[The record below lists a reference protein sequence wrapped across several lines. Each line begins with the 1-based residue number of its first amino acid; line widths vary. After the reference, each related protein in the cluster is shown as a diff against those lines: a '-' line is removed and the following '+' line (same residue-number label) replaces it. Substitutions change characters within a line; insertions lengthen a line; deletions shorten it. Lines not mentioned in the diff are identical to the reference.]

1 MAEARK
7 SRTAIPRAST
17 EEPDHDTITESGDR
31 TRNTASSDVYP
42 TGIQLA
48 LLLLAVFVT
57 MFLVALDRLVI
68 STAIPQITDEFGSVT
83 DIGWYGSAY
92 LLTNCAF
99 QLLVGK
105 IYTFSSV
112 KYTCLAAIL
121 LFEIGSAKLCRVH
134 LRTGNRWPW
143 VSGDHVRHGCQQC
156 RERHVKCNE
165 VHPQCL
171 NCQRHKIQCSFST
184 PGVTSATLSPDTLD
198 DLQLLDYWYRRP
210 IPANASGPAEQ
221 SGHDIVRLGF
231 SHHYLLNS
239 ILALAA
245 LQLFDEDRSQT
256 RWYARA
262 VVHWQAAI
270 TRARP
275 HVQQL
280 DESHCRALLS
290 FCFYTSMYA
299 LAEPLRRPALPSR
312 SQPSFD
318 PVKELVQAIRLG
330 RSSTSLVQQ
339 HLASVT
345 ISDPF
350 LVGKFYPCKLAPI
363 QGLESAFPQLVSLR
377 ALIQRQCM
385 DQERAVCLHAAESLF
400 VSIAHIVGDPGNP
413 AQIRAIWGWASHVD
427 SAFLDM
433 CSAHHTAAI
442 VIFARFAVLMHL
454 GGDNWYLQRWPAV
467 LLRQIRGLLKDDME
481 DPIRW
486 PEEVVFGKTLVPSL
500 RVQGSIATF
509 DCHHTQHLL

>member
-99 QLLVGK
+99 QLLPLSYSLKLVPR
-105 IYTFSSV
+105 SSV
-112 KYTCLAAIL
+112 AFIFGRAIAGL
-121 LFEIGSAKLCRVH
+121 GSA
-134 LRTGNRWPW
+134 GIM
-143 VSGDHVRHGCQQC
+143 SGT
-156 RERHVKCNE
+156 
-165 VHPQCL
+165 
-171 NCQRHKIQCSFST
+171 CSFST

-262 VVHWQAAI
+262 VVHWPAAI

-350 LVGKFYPCKLAPI
+350 LVGRFYPCKLAPI

-385 DQERAVCLHAAESLF
+385 DQERVVCLHAAESLF

>member
-99 QLLVGK
+99 QLLPLSYSLKLVPR
-105 IYTFSSV
+105 SSV
-112 KYTCLAAIL
+112 AFIFGRAIAGL
-121 LFEIGSAKLCRVH
+121 GSA
-134 LRTGNRWPW
+134 GIM
-143 VSGDHVRHGCQQC
+143 SG
-156 RERHVKCNE
+156 
-165 VHPQCL
+165 
-171 NCQRHKIQCSFST
+171 T
-184 PGVTSATLSPDTLD
+184 
-198 DLQLLDYWYRRP
+198 LLDYWYRRP
-210 IPANASGPAEQ
+210 IPANAFGPAEQ

-312 SQPSFD
+312 NQPSFD

-385 DQERAVCLHAAESLF
+385 DQERVVCLHAAESLF

-454 GGDNWYLQRWPAV
+454 GGDNWNLQRWPAV

>member
-112 KYTCLAAIL
+112 TYTCLAAIL

-143 VSGDHVRHGCQQC
+143 VSGDHVRH
-156 RERHVKCNE
+156 
-165 VHPQCL
+165 
-171 NCQRHKIQCSFST
+171 
-184 PGVTSATLSPDTLD
+184 
-198 DLQLLDYWYRRP
+198 
-210 IPANASGPAEQ
+210 AEQ

-262 VVHWQAAI
+262 VVHWPAAI

-385 DQERAVCLHAAESLF
+385 DQERVVCLHAAESLF

>member
-99 QLLVGK
+99 QLLPLSYSLKLVPR
-105 IYTFSSV
+105 SSV
-112 KYTCLAAIL
+112 AFIFGRAIAGL
-121 LFEIGSAKLCRVH
+121 GSA
-134 LRTGNRWPW
+134 GIM
-143 VSGDHVRHGCQQC
+143 SG
-156 RERHVKCNE
+156 
-165 VHPQCL
+165 
-171 NCQRHKIQCSFST
+171 T
-184 PGVTSATLSPDTLD
+184 
-198 DLQLLDYWYRRP
+198 LLDYWYRRP
-210 IPANASGPAEQ
+210 IPANAFGPAEQ

-312 SQPSFD
+312 NQPSFD

-385 DQERAVCLHAAESLF
+385 DQERVVCLHAAESLF

>member
-1 MAEARK
+1 M
-7 SRTAIPRAST
+7 
-17 EEPDHDTITESGDR
+17 
-31 TRNTASSDVYP
+31 
-42 TGIQLA
+42 
-48 LLLLAVFVT
+48 
-57 MFLVALDRLVI
+57 
-68 STAIPQITDEFGSVT
+68 
-83 DIGWYGSAY
+83 
-92 LLTNCAF
+92 
-99 QLLVGK
+99 
-105 IYTFSSV
+105 
-112 KYTCLAAIL
+112 
-121 LFEIGSAKLCRVH
+121 
-134 LRTGNRWPW
+134 
-143 VSGDHVRHGCQQC
+143 
-156 RERHVKCNE
+156 
-165 VHPQCL
+165 

-210 IPANASGPAEQ
+210 IPANAFGPAEQ

-312 SQPSFD
+312 NQPSFD

-385 DQERAVCLHAAESLF
+385 DQERVVCLHAAESLF

-454 GGDNWYLQRWPAV
+454 GGDNWNLQRWPAV